1 MKKNIFLFLI
11 ATIFIGCSDVNEDLK
26 TSLLDK
32 SPILTEQD
40 AKAADTTNY
49 NFYLRSPQN
58 SKTRTVYTS
67 EVDTTVYGYTSQSST
82 GNGTYALSRNLKD
95 LLGIPRN
102 SFYICNFYTLKYS
115 LTIDGLANR
124 TTKFSIID
132 SPKCG
137 LYPDY
142 TDEEYDLCGYSYT
155 QMGDNITLSTK
166 VIHII
171 SDQSGISY
179 DIWHPR
185 RPEEL
190 EWVFNLEREN

>member
-1 MKKNIFLFLI
+1 M
-11 ATIFIGCSDVNEDLK
+11 
-26 TSLLDK
+26 
-32 SPILTEQD
+32 
-40 AKAADTTNY
+40 
-49 NFYLRSPQN
+49 
-58 SKTRTVYTS
+58 
-67 EVDTTVYGYTSQSST
+67 
-82 GNGTYALSRNLKD
+82 
-95 LLGIPRN
+95 
-102 SFYICNFYTLKYS
+102 
-115 LTIDGLANR
+115 ANR

-155 QMGDNITLSTK
+155 QRGDNITLSTK